1 MMKDVLVISN
11 HPDTTVLVKRSVS
24 EHVVVHET
32 ADLTTAGAISNAQF
46 DIIFLDVAVLPED
59 SSGAIHEIFKQ
70 FGKANAMVQ
79 FVVLAPKQMI
89 RHAVDAVRQGAASY
103 LTYPITGDEI
113 RLAVETAQNHVST
126 DLELGYLRDKFW
138 KSDWLDIIKTANP
151 LMREVFKELR
161 SVAPTI
167 ATVLLLGE
175 TGTGKGLM
183 ARLIHRHS
191 HRSDG
196 PFVSVHCGAIPDTLI
211 ESELFG
217 HEKGAFTGAHRRKI
231 GKFEMARNGTIF
243 LDEIG
248 TVTTTAQIKLL
259 QVLQDGTFSRV
270 GGEELMQTDARIIA
284 ATNANLNEMAA
295 AGRFRKDLLYRINIF
310 PLQLPA
316 LRERLEDLPHL
327 VDLFLATLDKKYAK
341 AIHGIRPGVMECL
354 RNYDWPGNL
363 RELENIL
370 ERAYILETEDML
382 RPDCLPAALIPDS
395 NRVMAFENQEALPL
409 AEARQMAIDEFERSY
424 LANLLNKNRGKISAS
439 AQAAGITTRQFSR
452 LAAKHGLDKSTYKH

>member
-1 MMKDVLVISN
+1 MASSLDIWKLLAGLGIFLYGMLLIEESVKALSGRAFRRIIRTYTNGRLRAIGSGA
-11 HPDTTVLVKRSVS
+11 LVKRSVS
-24 EHVVVHET
+24 EHVAVHET
-32 ADLTTAGAISNAQF
+32 TDLPTASAISNAQF
-46 DIIFLDVAVLPED
+46 DLIFLDVTVLPKD

-70 FGKANAMVQ
+70 FSKANAMVQ

-89 RHAVDAVRQGAASY
+89 RHAVDAVRQGAANY
-103 LTYPITGDEI
+103 LTYPIDGDEI
-113 RLAVETAQNHVST
+113 RLALETAQNHVST
-126 DLELGYLRDKFW
+126 DLELVYLRDKFW
-138 KSDWLDIIKTANP
+138 KSDRLDIIKTANP
-151 LMREVFKELR
+151 LMREVFKDLR
-161 SVAPTI
+161 SIAPTI

-191 HRSDG
+191 HRSDV

-231 GKFEMARNGTIF
+231 GKFAMARNGTIF

-295 AGRFRKDLLYRINIF
+295 AERFRKDLLYRINIF

-316 LRERLEDLPHL
+316 LRERLEMPRLRSWKPARRSL
-327 VDLFLATLDKKYAK
+327 LFCS
-341 AIHGIRPGVMECL
+341 G
-354 RNYDWPGNL
+354 WP
-363 RELENIL
+363 
-370 ERAYILETEDML
+370 
-382 RPDCLPAALIPDS
+382 
-395 NRVMAFENQEALPL
+395 V
-409 AEARQMAIDEFERSY
+409 
-424 LANLLNKNRGKISAS
+424 
-439 AQAAGITTRQFSR
+439 
-452 LAAKHGLDKSTYKH
+452 